1 MSGIRHFSQ
10 KNFTKRRFAARNRT
24 RDPDDL
30 SRLYTY
36 RQSVKNLLSARICAA
51 RLIQLQAD
59 RPGCLFFCFFR
70 RNFSCVQINVFSVD
84 RLKIIVKIKIFI
96 FKVIVKIFALIFFR
110 LFKIINKTCSG
121 TADCSKT

>member
-1 MSGIRHFSQ
+1 MPGIRHFSQ

-30 SRLYTY
+30 SRLCTY

-59 RPGCLFFCFFR
+59 RPRLSFSSVSSGGSVSSGRILFHETFAFCTEL
-70 RNFSCVQINVFSVD
+70 NS
-84 RLKIIVKIKIFI
+84 
-96 FKVIVKIFALIFFR
+96 FAAFEDL
-110 LFKIINKTCSG
+110 
-121 TADCSKT
+121 TASFP

>member
-30 SRLYTY
+30 SRLCTY
-36 RQSVKNLLSARICAA
+36 RQSVKNLLSTRICAA

-59 RPGCLFFCFFR
+59 RPGCLFFRMFFEIL
-70 RNFSCVQINVFSVD
+70 SVFSKRAGKFAGTGIKGIADCLD
-84 RLKIIVKIKIFI
+84 RLKRAEFENGDMPLTKECR
-96 FKVIVKIFALIFFR
+96 FAV
-110 LFKIINKTCSG
+110 
-121 TADCSKT
+121 